1 MAGRLSKKR
10 PFRSRPQPPHSHYI
24 DPGRVLPGLPRRAAG
39 GKSPQRV
46 ADLPDEGR
54 AYVEHVTTPDS
65 LRERSGG
72 SQTSSELAMA
82 RASALSDGTQVS
94 VVYQTVNGTL
104 CRLLQPPRKPAAM
117 PLAGGGER
125 GSISKTNSRN

>member
-1 MAGRLSKKR
+1 MAGGWGNRLKGPAPGKRLAGYAVLITLRAVDSDLEFAVSK
-10 PFRSRPQPPHSHYI
+10 
-24 DPGRVLPGLPRRAAG
+24 
-39 GKSPQRV
+39 V

-82 RASALSDGTQVS
+82 RASAL
-94 VVYQTVNGTL
+94 
-104 CRLLQPPRKPAAM
+104 RA
-117 PLAGGGER
+117 
-125 GSISKTNSRN
+125 